1 MKRIV
6 LFVSLFS
13 VCAFAQAQ
21 RKVEIVEPV
30 KQDQVEMGQ
39 KVIKRKVAIG
49 RFSNE
54 TQYAKGIFYDK
65 ENDPMGKQALDI
77 LSAKLAASGKFL
89 LLERGDLNTLLEEA
103 KKSDNGLAT
112 IGADYMIIGSITEF
126 GRKNVGK
133 SGAFSATKS
142 QIVEAAVAIRL
153 VDVSTGLIIYSDEGK
168 GTAEL
173 TTRTTLGVGGKADFD
188 ATLSDKAISE
198 AIGQL
203 VENII
208 NKCTDKPWRT
218 YFLSYDSDAQL
229 IAGGESQGIKVGDTF
244 AVMTKGKKVKNPQT
258 GVMIELPGKQI
269 GTVTV
274 SATGGDTPET
284 EYSFVSFKGTGSTID
299 AEKLTDYYIEEI
311 K

>member
-1 MKRIV
+1 MKKII
-6 LFVSLFS
+6 LCLALFS
-13 VCAFAQAQ
+13 FCTFVQAQ
-21 RKVEIVEPV
+21 RKTKIVEPV
-30 KQDQVEMGQ
+30 IQENPDTGG

-77 LSAKLAASGKFL
+77 LSSKLAASGKFL
-89 LLERGDLNTLLEEA
+89 LLERSDLAALLEEA

-133 SGAFSATKS
+133 SGVFSTTKS

-168 GTAEL
+168 GSAEL
-173 TTRTTLGVGGKADFD
+173 TTRTTMGVGGKADYD

-208 NKCTDKPWRT
+208 NKCTNKPWRT
-218 YFLSYDSDAQL
+218 FFLSYDAEAQL
-229 IAGGESQGIKVGDTF
+229 IAGGASQGIKAGDTF
-244 AVMTKGKKVKNPQT
+244 AVKTKGKKVKNPQT
-258 GVMIELPGKQI
+258 GVMIELPGKKL

-274 SATGGDTPET
+274 IDTAGDTPET
-284 EYSFVSFKGTGSTID
+284 EYSYVSFSGDSSTID
-299 AEKLTDYYIEEI
+299 ANNLTDYYIEEI